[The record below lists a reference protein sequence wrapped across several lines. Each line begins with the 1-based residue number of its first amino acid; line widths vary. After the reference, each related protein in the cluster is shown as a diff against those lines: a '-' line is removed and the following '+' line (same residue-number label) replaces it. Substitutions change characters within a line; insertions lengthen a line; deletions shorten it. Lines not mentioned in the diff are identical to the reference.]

1 MSDKASCD
9 TFRIICGFNYMKGL
23 DLGLHQLCD
32 GWDHIPALC
41 ALISEQ
47 QVFLGVAQ
55 LGSELKW
62 NPRLGR

>member
-9 TFRIICGFNYMKGL
+9 TFRILCGFNYMKGL
-23 DLGLHQLCD
+23 DFELRQLCD
-32 GWDHIPALC
+32 EWDHIPALH

-55 LGSELKW
+55 PGSELKW
-62 NPRLGR
+62 NP